1 MYSNNNR
8 PALIL
13 VVIALVSL
21 ISFPG
26 WAQDGEAEMW
36 CPCEAREDGPQV
48 DMPPFDP
55 TQDPSQQRLEQANP
69 TMIGGYGELEYTDV
83 EGPGGRS
90 FDFHRMVL
98 FIGHQFTEDI
108 SFYSEIEY
116 EHSNVLEMEQAYIE
130 YDIADSISM
139 RAGLVLVP
147 VGLTNIY
154 HEPSLYHGAVRPL
167 TDKYIIPTTWREACA
182 GLIYTL
188 SDYLTIEAYALS
200 PLNAANFGASSG
212 IRGGRQHVSKA
223 LGNDIAF
230 AMRASSQPIL
240 GLNLGLSGYMGWA
253 DNGQFGAD
261 VQVSIAEFDATY
273 RNHGIEAR
281 AQVAS
286 VHISETEVLS
296 EALDETIGSQGL
308 GWYVEGAYN
317 ILDFM
322 NTQQAI
328 LPFVRYEQFNTHA
341 SVEGELEA
349 DPNLDRTD
357 MVFGMTYRPIPQVSF
372 KFDYTLSDS
381 AGDDTPD
388 KWDLGIGWMF

>member
-1 MYSNNNR
+1 MYHKKSIY
-8 PALIL
+8 LLTIFF
-13 VVIALVSL
+13 VV
-21 ISFPG
+21 SFFSFNG
-26 WAQDGEAEMW
+26 WAQDDSAE
-36 CPCEAREDGPQV
+36 DNGPDI
-48 DMPPFDP
+48 DMPTFDP
-55 TQDPSQQRLEQANP
+55 TQDPTEQRLEQADP
-69 TMIGGYGELEYTDV
+69 TIIGGYGELEYTDV

-98 FIGHQFTEDI
+98 FIGHQFTDDI

-116 EHSNVLEMEQAYIE
+116 EHSHVLEMEQAYVQ
-130 YDIADSISM
+130 YDFLDNVSL

-147 VGLTNIY
+147 VGIVNIL

-167 TDKYIIPTTWREACA
+167 TDKYIIPSTWREAGA

-188 SDYLTIEAYALS
+188 NDYLTVEAYALS
-200 PLNAANFGASSG
+200 PLDAAGFGASSG

-223 LGNDIAF
+223 LGNDLAF
-230 AMRASSQPIL
+230 AVRASSEPML
-240 GLNLGLSGYMGWA
+240 GLLLGLSGYMGWA

-273 RNHGIEAR
+273 RNHGVEAR

-296 EALDETIGSQGL
+296 EALGETIGSQGL

-317 ILDFM
+317 VLDFM
-322 NTQQAI
+322 DTNQAI

-357 MVFGMTYRPIPQVSF
+357 IVFGMTYRPIPQVSF
-372 KFDYTLSDS
+372 KIDYAMSDS
-381 AGDDTPD
+381 AGEDTDD
-388 KWDLGIGWMF
+388 KWDLGVGWMF